1 MKRRDFITTAI
12 VIAATAALP
21 KAADAA
27 NPQKGT
33 AMTAPANRPA
43 SNSGYAPVVGGEV
56 YYAVYG
62 EGDPLVLLHGGL
74 MTHETFGPTL
84 ARLAG
89 GHKVIGIDLQ
99 SHGRT
104 LPLDRPM
111 SYEAMADDVASVLGQ
126 LGIKKADVMGYSLGG
141 GTALRLAIQ
150 HPKLIDRLIVVSTP
164 FAWAGWHDYNAQG
177 MRSMSG
183 ALAEGMKGSP
193 LHDDYLRVAPD
204 PANFPVL
211 LDKIGQMMQ
220 ADFDWSAEVKA
231 ITAPTMLIY
240 ADWDAVRTAH
250 IAAFFELLGGGR
262 HDAQWDGSGMNANRL
277 AILPGA
283 THYTIG
289 TDPRLAETV
298 IGFIHAKE

>member
-89 GHKVIGIDLQ
+89 ATRLSASICRATAARCR
-99 SHGRT
+99 STGR
-104 LPLDRPM
+104 
-111 SYEAMADDVASVLGQ
+111 
-126 LGIKKADVMGYSLGG
+126 
-141 GTALRLAIQ
+141 
-150 HPKLIDRLIVVSTP
+150 
-164 FAWAGWHDYNAQG
+164 
-177 MRSMSG
+177 
-183 ALAEGMKGSP
+183 
-193 LHDDYLRVAPD
+193 
-204 PANFPVL
+204 
-211 LDKIGQMMQ
+211 
-220 ADFDWSAEVKA
+220 
-231 ITAPTMLIY
+231 
-240 ADWDAVRTAH
+240 
-250 IAAFFELLGGGR
+250 
-262 HDAQWDGSGMNANRL
+262 
-277 AILPGA
+277 
-283 THYTIG
+283 
-289 TDPRLAETV
+289 
-298 IGFIHAKE
+298 